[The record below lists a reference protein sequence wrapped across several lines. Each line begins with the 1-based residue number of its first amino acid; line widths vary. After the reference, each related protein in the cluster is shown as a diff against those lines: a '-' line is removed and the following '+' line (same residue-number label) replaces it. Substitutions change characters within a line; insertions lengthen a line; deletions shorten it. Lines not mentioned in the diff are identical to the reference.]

1 MCSFP
6 PRRYQALQTKPVLGE
21 ATMAAV
27 SELVR
32 TGIVE
37 LRSNVGSFYAK
48 PSLWERLYLVW
59 TFRNFHAL
67 PKEVL
72 NPRQRRLAEKLCQ
85 SVDFT
90 VRGPIIRFPI
100 IGVIENAAPAPVA
113 KTQAFPAASNL
124 VEMTATKAEFE
135 VPRAVASGE
144 ISLRT
149 ANPAQNQP
157 FMGTLA
163 RYGTNVVDLPSAK
176 EEPAQASRDAE
187 TDLAVSDPD
196 TATPRTRGTLR
207 LVLVAGCS
215 MAALGLFVYS
225 RGARPAP
232 AAEATP
238 TVSAIHQ
245 AAVPSPLPT
254 QPETVLPS
262 SSSPAKRPA
271 KNPALKPPLQLAAAQ
286 HQESQPSSPIIRVLP
301 AFPASDSTTPV
312 SPVAAGAAPAPIAPA
327 PTASVPA
334 RPERLHVAAAPESGF
349 KYPVAGNPSLTGK
362 VSLKAVIGQD
372 GAVREVDVLSGNRAL
387 AGAAARAVK
396 RWRYHPYE
404 LNGHAVEAE
413 TQVTFNFLG
422 DDVVSISFSR

>member
-1 MCSFP
+1 M
-6 PRRYQALQTKPVLGE
+6 
-21 ATMAAV
+21 
-27 SELVR
+27 
-32 TGIVE
+32 
-37 LRSNVGSFYAK
+37 
-48 PSLWERLYLVW
+48 
-59 TFRNFHAL
+59 
-67 PKEVL
+67 
-72 NPRQRRLAEKLCQ
+72 
-85 SVDFT
+85 
-90 VRGPIIRFPI
+90 
-100 IGVIENAAPAPVA
+100 
-113 KTQAFPAASNL
+113 
-124 VEMTATKAEFE
+124 
-135 VPRAVASGE
+135 
-144 ISLRT
+144 
-149 ANPAQNQP
+149 
-157 FMGTLA
+157 
-163 RYGTNVVDLPSAK
+163 VV
-176 EEPAQASRDAE
+176 
-187 TDLAVSDPD
+187 
-196 TATPRTRGTLR
+196 
-207 LVLVAGCS
+207 VAGCS

-271 KNPALKPPLQLAAAQ
+271 KNPALKPPLQLAAAK